1 MSEFYLTLPSNSS
14 MEYYPENTLTSF
26 TTRLPNSISLE
37 GDWDVGL
44 VEIQYPHNW
53 YNIPEDIQKRT
64 FTLKISEN
72 RTNQINTH
80 FSIDKGYYPTI
91 THVVDTIA
99 KKINNATNQTTQQI
113 IMTYDEITGKVKGS
127 FEYDL
132 NLKTSNH
139 IQKMLGLDNPSLNM
153 ERGREWEAS
162 YEADL
167 DPMDSLYVYCDILEP
182 RVVGDT
188 LAPLV
193 RIVPVEGKHGDLIT
207 RIYENVHYIR
217 VQKKNFQTVEINIR
231 DRTGK
236 KVSFEPGTLNI
247 TLHFRRRKR
256 LSTL

>member
-53 YNIPEDIQKRT
+53 YNIPEDMQKRT

-113 IMTYDEITGKVKGS
+113 IMTYDEITGKVKGL

-132 NLKTSNH
+132 NLKISNH

-167 DPMDSLYVYCDILEP
+167 DPMDSL
-182 RVVGDT
+182 
-188 LAPLV
+188 
-193 RIVPVEGKHGDLIT
+193 
-207 RIYENVHYIR
+207 
-217 VQKKNFQTVEINIR
+217 
-231 DRTGK
+231 
-236 KVSFEPGTLNI
+236 
-247 TLHFRRRKR
+247 
-256 LSTL
+256 